1 MVVVQGRF
9 ADLPTQTTNPYT
21 PQPMDNSLSELV
33 LVVDE
38 SGSMCSVQSA
48 VISSFNGFINEQK
61 EGQGTACVTLYAFSD
76 TVSKTLQA
84 CDVRE
89 VTPLSEKNYDPHG
102 YTALLDALGTAI
114 DETGARLAAMPEEKR
129 PGTVIVGI
137 MTDGYENASKN
148 YTWQDIADR
157 IRHQKEKYSW
167 HFMFFG
173 ADEAAI
179 AAAANLNI
187 ERSES
192 ALWQAGDAE
201 EVSTVMTAQ
210 SRRVRARRHA
220 AMKCASAADM
230 DILSSSLEAVT
241 DTFRRLKRKK

>member
-1 MVVVQGRF
+1 MVMVQGHF
-9 ADLPTQTTNPYT
+9 ADLPTPNSNPYYS
-21 PQPMDNSLSELV
+21 QPMDNSVSDIV

-38 SGSMCSVQSA
+38 SGSMCSLRSA

-61 EGQGTACVTLYAFSD
+61 EGQGTACVTLYTFSG
-76 TVSKTLQA
+76 TVSNPLQA

-89 VTPLSEKNYDPHG
+89 VTPLSAANYDPHG
-102 YTALLDALGTAI
+102 LTALLDAVGTAI
-114 DETGARLAAMPEEKR
+114 DETGARLAALPEEKR

-137 MTDGYENASKN
+137 MTDGYENASRL
-148 YTWQDIADR
+148 YTWESIADR
-157 IRHQKEKYSW
+157 IRHQKEKYNW

-179 AAAANLNI
+179 AAAAKLNI
-187 ERSES
+187 ERAES

-201 EVSTVMTAQ
+201 EVSTVMSAQ

-220 AMKCASAADM
+220 AMKCADAADM
-230 DILSSSLEAVT
+230 SVLSCSLEAVT
-241 DTFRRLKRKK
+241 DTFRRNKRKK